1 MKHIAIWGLS
11 ALSLMA
17 GCTAKAPMD
26 DATPPPVTD
35 VEVTH
40 VTHGRMARRL
50 ELTATTAFLRR
61 EVATAPISAFI
72 TACHVQTGTMVHRG
86 QQLYRLESKE
96 RQAIGGDLM
105 GGAAGVVLVRAAASG
120 VVTDVQQQAGGYV
133 TEGTALC
140 TIADAG
146 SLAFEVDVPSEDMQ
160 HARPGIRCLITLPDG
175 RRLTA
180 VLQTPLAT
188 MDVGTQVQQVTARA
202 KAGFLPEGLR
212 AKATLSASEGSAH
225 DQLLPKAAVQ
235 SDANMTSFWVMK
247 VTAGGTAARVDVKVA
262 GTDGRNVTIAAPRL
276 SAADRIVTSGA
287 YGLQE
292 GDRVRIVASGNR

>member
-1 MKHIAIWGLS
+1 MKHLAS
-11 ALSLMA
+11 MALWALFLLA
-17 GCTAKAPMD
+17 GCTAKAPTD
-26 DATPPPVTD
+26 EGAPQPVTD

-40 VTHGRMARRL
+40 VTYGSMTRRL

-72 TACHVQTGTMVHRG
+72 TACHVQTGTAVRRG
-86 QQLYRLESKE
+86 QPLYRLESKE
-96 RQAIGGDLM
+96 RQALGGDLM
-105 GGAAGVVLVRAAASG
+105 GGAAGVVYVRAAASG

-146 SLAFEVDVPSEDMQ
+146 SQVFEVDVPAEDMPY
-160 HARPGIRCLITLPDG
+160 ARPGTRCLIALPDG
-175 RRLTA
+175 RRLGA

-188 MDVGTQVQQVTARA
+188 MDVTTQVQQVPARA

-212 AKATLSASEGSAH
+212 ARATLTVPLGSPGM
-225 DQLLPKAAVQ
+225 QLLPKAAVQ
-235 SDANMTSFWVMK
+235 SDAGLTSFWIVK
-247 VTAGGTAARVDVKVA
+247 VTAHGTAARVDVQVA
-262 GTDGRNVTIAAPRL
+262 GSDGHSVAIAAPRL
-276 SAADRIVTSGA
+276 STADRIVASGA

-292 GDRVRIVASGNR
+292 GDRVRIVNAGSR